1 VYFRTK
7 IIKGTP
13 LVQLVESFRNAEG
26 QPRQRVIASLGDAD
40 IPEVEKP
47 LIASAVA
54 RRLKGDSNWFEPE
67 LSAVASEWV
76 ARIVQ
81 LAGRSRGT
89 RAVVHEDAID
99 GVVLEGIETENV
111 VQLGPQLVA
120 LQAWEELGFTPMLR
134 SLGMNPSRIATAQ
147 LMITNRLIEPLSEW
161 ALIDWSHR
169 TALCGDNYSYPL
181 TTIKITHWREGF
193 SGWAADAV

>member
-13 LVQLVESFRNAEG
+13 LVQLVESYRNAEG

-40 IPEVEKP
+40 IPEGEKP
-47 LIASAVA
+47 LIASAVT
-54 RRLKGDSNWFEPE
+54 RRLKGDSNWFEPG

-76 ARIVQ
+76 ARIVP
-81 LAGRSRGT
+81 LAGRSRRT
-89 RAVVHEDAID
+89 RAVHGDTID

-120 LQAWEELGFTPMLR
+120 LRAWEELGFTPMLR

-147 LMITNRLIEPLSEW
+147 LMITNTLVSLP
-161 ALIDWSHR
+161 D
-169 TALCGDNYSYPL
+169 PL
-181 TTIKITHWREGF
+181 TGLD
-193 SGWAADAV
+193 AAALGGRASHHRAQTERAGRGTAPDLPPPRS